1 MTSSSAAVSLQDAL
15 LLHRQGALDEAVRC
29 YDRLLQNDPTNA
41 DARYYLAMAWCQKG
55 LFGQAIDAVRRA
67 LATDPQ
73 SARLHNL
80 LGMALNRLGQPQQ
93 ARAGFADG
101 IRTPADFAKENG
113 KSDAVRL
120 PLGKVRGA
128 VI

>member
-93 ARAGFADG
+93 ALASADQP
-101 IRTPADFAKENG
+101 RHCVARSQTP
-113 KSDAVRL
+113 
-120 PLGKVRGA
+120 
-128 VI
+128 

>member
-1 MTSSSAAVSLQDAL
+1 MTSSSVAVSLQDAL

-80 LGMALNRLGQPQQ
+80 LGMALNTLGQPQQ
-93 ARAGFADG
+93 ALASADQPPPSVARSQTPGRAG
-101 IRTPADFAKENG
+101 R
-113 KSDAVRL
+113 
-120 PLGKVRGA
+120 PLQLGGCAQPGVH
-128 VI
+128 